1 MYGTSGSWR
10 CRSIACALLLMLIIT
25 PLIPGIGGLK
35 VTDTMITEGVNYPDT
50 PLIGMITD
58 IDQRLMDDLVVSY
71 PDSDRNGTSSGE
83 LQIFF
88 GEGNALMDLGP
99 SKADIT
105 ILGRPGWRLGAS
117 FASWDFN
124 SNGWNDLVI
133 GCPGAGKVLIFDSL
147 KIAISVKG
155 RVFLDSDADWVLES
169 DGTNEFGTALHA
181 AEFSGDNKPDL
192 MVLSTRNSTVSPT
205 VTAYLGGSLPER
217 GVTFDLPVNSVTSST
232 CTTSV
237 DIEGRGHDALVFS
250 APEHASVKWLYL
262 DVENRAIVLPGSDPD
277 GVVRFNGTIASSG
290 NTFGW
295 DGDDDGWDTS
305 PAHVYDDKSGTA
317 SVRYNQATGN
327 VGGYNRS
334 VERVKQLQI
343 EVGGSLPNGDDMS
356 GAYGATFHLTQDDV
370 LGANAAILS
379 FNYLY
384 ENWGF
389 ENDERIWVK
398 GRLWNSNGD
407 EKWLGRHM
415 DSNPEPDPTEE
426 IYTMRGINQGGQG
439 INTAGGGLYSA
450 DMLDHLSGA
459 GKYYIDMGGK
469 ISRWTNSVERAAFC
483 FDNVSFTVI
492 RIEASIRT
500 ISGMGGLGTALH
512 SQDVDLDGQMDLLI
526 SSPADGTIRIFLGG
540 DPQWGTHQAYN
551 AFQCNTTL
559 KGKTTQGFGASMAYM
574 PKTPFSFYPS
584 LLVSDPN
591 DPVEGGGSGALY
603 HYLCPLPEG
612 DVMPENARDI
622 YRAPEGMQSFGFQ
635 VAFVGDRD
643 YDDYPE
649 WRVLSWSEQ
658 GNLTVSN
665 VDPSPNAPYLRLVYP
680 RVLMQIKGMVE
691 IRVEVYDRDGD
702 SDPYDLK
709 VYRSLDNRTWI
720 YLGDV
725 HRVEDEVA
733 IVLWNTSRFE
743 NGGHFLKMS
752 LRDAFGL
759 ETVVYSNRIDIIN
772 HRPPQ
777 LTLAYPLDGE
787 VMSEAVSITA
797 RTDVW
802 SWDVLSS
809 PVRFF
814 MSRDGENFT
823 SLASLNVPEDE
834 LLSRE
839 FVVFFDTFEH
849 DDGPI
854 WFMVNVTTEYGLG
867 TQVRNSMPAFIDNDY
882 PPNVT
887 FQYPAPGST
896 VQGVVNVTARIVDRD
911 MDHILPPVLLIREE
925 GEDWGSV
932 GDMGQD
938 GDIFFLE
945 WDTTTVE
952 NGLHDLA
959 IDISDRSLN
968 DVMELLEGGVVVHNP
983 YPPTVSFDGIG
994 PGEIIKGDLRIRAFI
1009 NDRDFNIVPEGIDFY
1024 YRTQGSSSWM
1034 RIDGA
1039 IIRDRYAEAV
1049 WYTRTVMNGRYDLRI
1064 DVRDLDNLS
1073 ATDVIEGVIVDN
1085 SYPPK
1090 VAPHNVPYFGSKLSG
1105 EVTLMFN
1112 VSDDEPIDVMDIR
1125 IEVFALTT
1133 WERLEGVSVHTD
1145 SPPFTP
1151 WGNVTYYVAWD
1162 TLEKGLAGHRRFP
1175 DYQGYIVRINVTDA
1189 DGEVA
1194 SWQTPE
1200 SYEVLNQES
1209 DHGGFLGGPSRT
1221 WVIAAIVFGGLF
1233 ILLILVLLIFLV
1245 FAEGRSP
1252 RREEEPFVP
1261 AITAPPP
1268 RPPAPIKAQAEPTAA
1283 DIYAPVT
1290 GIGEQAQAP
1299 PSHEELEGYFD
1310 AITMADEVEAPV
1322 EPIEER
1328 RTEPRPQRKSGFR
1341 YKGMDIDSILPSSV
1355 LPKKLRAEDGEEDW
1369 GEDEFEDWEE

>member
-1 MYGTSGSWR
+1 MDDCTSSML
-10 CRSIACALLLMLIIT
+10 CRYSAYVLIVVLMVLPTIQN
-25 PLIPGIGGLK
+25 IGGLK
-35 VTDTMITEGVNYPDT
+35 ITDSMISEGVNHPDG

-58 IDQRLMDDLVVSY
+58 IDQRLMDDLIVSY
-71 PDSDRNGTSSGE
+71 PDSDLNGTGSGE
-83 LQIFF
+83 LQVFF
-88 GEGNALMDLGP
+88 GEGNPLMDLEP

-105 ILGRPGWRLGAS
+105 IIGRQGWRLGAS

-181 AEFSGDNKPDL
+181 AEFSGDNKQDL

-217 GVTFDLPVNSVTSST
+217 GVTFTLPINSVTSST
-232 CTTSV
+232 RTTSV

-262 DVENRAIVLPGSDPD
+262 DVENRAIVLPGSDPE
-277 GVVRFNGTIASSG
+277 GTVRFDGTIASSG

-334 VERVKQLQI
+334 VDRVKQLQI
-343 EVGGSLPNGDDMS
+343 EVGGGLPNGDDMS

-426 IYTMRGINQGGQG
+426 IFTMRGINQGGQG
-439 INTAGGGLYSA
+439 INTAGSGLYSA
-450 DMLDHLSGA
+450 DMLEHLSGA

-469 ISRWTNSVERAAFC
+469 ISRWTNNVERAAFC
-483 FDNVSFTVI
+483 FDNVSFTIV
-492 RIEASIRT
+492 RINVSTRS
-500 ISGMGGLGTALH
+500 ISGMGGLGSALH
-512 SQDVDLDGQMDLLI
+512 SQDVDLDGHSDLLI
-526 SSPADGTIRIFLGG
+526 SSPADGTVRIFLGG
-540 DPQWGTHQAYN
+540 DPHWGTHQSYN

-612 DVMPENARDI
+612 DVMPDAARDI
-622 YRAPEGMQSFGFQ
+622 YNSPDGMESFGFQ
-635 VAFVGDRD
+635 VVFVGDRD

-649 WRVLSWSEQ
+649 WRALSWSEQ

-665 VDPSPNAPYLRLVYP
+665 VDPSPNAPYLRLVHP
-680 RVLMQIKGMVE
+680 RALMQVKGLVE

-720 YLGDV
+720 YLNDV
-725 HRVEDEVA
+725 HRVEDDVA
-733 IVLWNTSRFE
+733 MVLWNTSRFE
-743 NGGHFLKMS
+743 NGGHFLKFS

-759 ETVVYSNRIDIIN
+759 ETVIYSNRIDVIN

-777 LTLAYPLDGE
+777 LTLAYPLDGDI
-787 VMSEAVSITA
+787 MSEEVSITA
-797 RTDVW
+797 RTVVS

-823 SLASLNVPEDE
+823 SLTSLNVPDDE

-839 FVVFFDTFEH
+839 FVVYFNTFEH

-896 VQGVVNVTARIVDRD
+896 VKGTINVTARIVDRD
-911 MDHILPPVLLIREE
+911 MDHILPPVLNIRAE
-925 GEDWGSV
+925 GEDWV
-932 GDMGQD
+932 AIGDMGQD
-938 GDIFFLE
+938 GDTFFFE

-952 NGLHDLA
+952 NGHHDLA
-959 IDISDRSLN
+959 IDISDLSLN
-968 DVMELLEGGVVVHNP
+968 NVFELLEDGVVVHNP
-983 YPPTVSFDGIG
+983 YPPSVTFEDIG
-994 PGEIIKGDLRIRAFI
+994 SGEMIRGDLRIRAFV
-1009 NDRDFNIVPEGIDFY
+1009 NDRDLNIAPEGISFY
-1024 YRTQGSSSWM
+1024 YKAQGSSSWT

-1039 IIRDRYAEAV
+1039 IIRDRYAETV
-1049 WYTRTVMNGRYDLRI
+1049 WYTRTVPNGRYDLRV
-1064 DVRDLDNLS
+1064 DVRDQDNLS
-1073 ATDVIEGVIVDN
+1073 ATDIIEGVTVDN
-1085 SYPPK
+1085 AYPPN
-1090 VAPHNVPYFGSKLSG
+1090 VSPHKIPYPGSKLSG

-1112 VSDDEPIDVMDIR
+1112 VSDDEPVDVNDIM
-1125 IEVFALTT
+1125 IEVFTLTT
-1133 WERLEGVSVHTD
+1133 WEKLEGVSVHPD
-1145 SPPFTP
+1145 SLAFVP
-1151 WGNVTYYVAWD
+1151 WGNMTYYVVWD

-1175 DYQGYIVRINVTDA
+1175 DYQGYLLRINVTDA

-1194 SWQTPE
+1194 SWQTSE

-1209 DHGGFLGGPSRT
+1209 DHSGLLEGPSRT
-1221 WVIAAIVFGGLF
+1221 WLIAAIFFGVVF
-1233 ILLILVLLIFLV
+1233 ILLILLLLFFLV

-1252 RREEEPFVP
+1252 RKGEEAFIP

-1268 RPPAPIKAQAEPTAA
+1268 LPPEPAKAPVEPSAA

-1290 GIGEQAQAP
+1290 GLGEQAQTP
-1299 PSHEELEGYFD
+1299 PSIEELEDHFD
-1310 AITMADEVEAPV
+1310 AMNIAQEAKAPP
-1322 EPIEER
+1322 EPIER
-1328 RTEPRPQRKSGFR
+1328 IRSEPSPPRKRGFR
-1341 YKGMDIDSILPSSV
+1341 YEGMDIDSILPSSV
-1355 LPKKLRAEDGEEDW
+1355 LPKKLRVEEEEDW